1 VPDFLPIG
9 LQDIM
14 HRWQS
19 GLPKVGRQDSPLSQ
33 WAEGLI
39 SKLNEPQRRNAASA
53 AHKAKTTEWYS
64 FVSFVPLW
72 FNFFPGLTIKIIW
85 LKGE

>member
-39 SKLNEPQRRNAASA
+39 SSESDEGFCLR
-53 AHKAKTTEWYS
+53 
-64 FVSFVPLW
+64 L
-72 FNFFPGLTIKIIW
+72 
-85 LKGE
+85 